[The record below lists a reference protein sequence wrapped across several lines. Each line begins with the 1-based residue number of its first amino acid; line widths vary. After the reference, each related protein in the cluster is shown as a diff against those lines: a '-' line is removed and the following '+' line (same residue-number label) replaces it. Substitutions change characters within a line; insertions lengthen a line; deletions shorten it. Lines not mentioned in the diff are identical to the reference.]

1 MQFLMSRIF
10 SPHLLLAIS
19 CALYIVFGA
28 MIFQRLEGQRLKEVR
43 DEQIDNIKT
52 SSDKY
57 IDSIWELATKNAD
70 KLGSEEELVEFVK
83 EKTRPNFDNYVDTD
97 APTWDFKTAV
107 FFTSTLLTSIGYGF
121 VVPSTFEG
129 RLFGII
135 YSLIGIPLTLVTVAN
150 IAKFISERLF
160 DLHYNFWKW
169 MMQMLRKETQDLR
182 PEGNLGLGTLFADDE
197 DEAVCFGDLKISSH
211 NTWPTLVFVLAGVI
225 LSTMSMDI
233 VGRMYL
239 KEIHYLGRKLQSN
252 NPFYLLREAKAKR
265 RRAVMASLLTTLA
278 RGMIF
283 SHKDYHELARKRS
296 RRKRE
301 RRGSHMLPNDKFLFA
316 RQPPDPPSD
325 CQVISTSAYSV
336 RLAWASAFTTEDTEI
351 TYNVRYRL
359 KHYEDAK
366 IRWLRGIKSNAV
378 EIMSV
383 DSCSLYEFRITAVSK
398 YGESKPVYLVQYT
411 EPQLSPQHILAT
423 KLSAN
428 TIELQWEPPYKRTHD
443 VKNYIVYFTENP
455 NASLSEW
462 EKVAVHGRKV
472 LVIRIQ
478 SRQACVNIQIKKTM
492 RPRHC

>member
-135 YSLIGIPLTLVTVAN
+135 YSLIG
-150 IAKFISERLF
+150 
-160 DLHYNFWKW
+160 
-169 MMQMLRKETQDLR
+169 
-182 PEGNLGLGTLFADDE
+182 
-197 DEAVCFGDLKISSH
+197 FGDLKISSH

-239 KEIHYLGRKLQSN
+239 KEIHYLGRKLQSS

-296 RRKRE
+296 RGKRE

-336 RLAWASAFTTEDTEI
+336 RLAWAPAFTTEDTEI

-423 KLSAN
+423 KLNAN

-472 LVIRIQ
+472 LVIHIQ
-478 SRQACVNIQIKKTM
+478 SRQACVNIQIKKIL
-492 RPRHC
+492 RLQRC